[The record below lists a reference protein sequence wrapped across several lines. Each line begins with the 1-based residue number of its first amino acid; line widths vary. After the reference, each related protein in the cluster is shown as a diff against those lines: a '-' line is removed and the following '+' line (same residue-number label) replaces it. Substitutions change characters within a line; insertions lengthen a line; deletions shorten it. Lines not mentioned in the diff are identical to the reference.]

1 MTSEALAALKPQ
13 LMTHLLTARQLG
25 INVGS
30 PGLSTKP
37 KEDRPTRGLAKSEKS
52 FPAFAWAQSLLKPGS
67 KPISSTWHPK
77 APRPCSPNHQSN
89 SPQQSSVHSLWAHC
103 QECPSYP
110 SAHLR
115 ATPSSGS
122 TPEPSLPVGT
132 RTYTV
137 YACLCAFYLWCPLC
151 LALGKAQV
159 SSKYD
164 VERCVKGERQEET
177 WNFKSPT
184 YFNLQ

>member
-1 MTSEALAALKPQ
+1 MLGHLASAPSPRKTDPQEVWPSLRRASLPLPGHSLCSNLGQSQFLLLGTQRPPGHAPPTTSPTPHSSLQSTVCGP
-13 LMTHLLTARQLG
+13 TAR
-25 INVGS
+25 NV
-30 PGLSTKP
+30 PLIP
-37 KEDRPTRGLAKSEKS
+37 L
-52 FPAFAWAQSLLKPGS
+52 
-67 KPISSTWHPK
+67 PIYGP
-77 APRPCSPNHQSN
+77 PP
-89 SPQQSSVHSLWAHC
+89 
-103 QECPSYP
+103 
-110 SAHLR
+110 
-115 ATPSSGS
+115 GS